1 MVDLRNRVDI
11 LENQIKEIEA
21 QQTALNLLKRQSS
34 VLKKWLSFVKK
45 VELKLESIDDYG
57 LTRLENLIASGQDLV
72 ADATPV
78 AEPAPVAE
86 PTPAAEPE
94 PVVETVAEPVV
105 ETVEEVEE
113 EVVEEEVEYE
123 EVEEEEV
130 EEEEEEE
137 TSE

>member
-72 ADATPV
+72 ADAVPV

-86 PTPAAEPE
+86 PTPVAEPE
-94 PVVETVAEPVV
+94 PVVETVANLLSKP
-105 ETVEEVEE
+105 
-113 EVVEEEVEYE
+113 
-123 EVEEEEV
+123 
-130 EEEEEEE
+130 
-137 TSE
+137 